1 MERVTEALQ
10 RARAELAG
18 DGTTHGASLRPVV
31 PLRDAGPD
39 SRSRQDGGVAG
50 HFRRDAA
57 GSPVVADSRFP
68 LVKLDEAALEEN
80 RIVANDSSSPLTRYY
95 DMLRN
100 QLLNNVKE
108 GIVGTIAVTSP
119 TAGCGVTVTAINL
132 AFSLARMR
140 STNVLLID
148 ANPSDAGVASKLRLW
163 AGLTTSDAPE
173 GIIRAEAGE
182 VCVHVVTVPGAAGEV
197 VDHHRLSA
205 LVENARKAVRPALVV
220 LDLPPMLANDE
231 TIPSALDADR
241 LVLVLAV
248 GQSTVADL
256 EACKTFLGSKAGVQV
271 VLNKTR
277 WHDL

>member
-1 MERVTEALQ
+1 M
-10 RARAELAG
+10 
-18 DGTTHGASLRPVV
+18 
-31 PLRDAGPD
+31 
-39 SRSRQDGGVAG
+39 
-50 HFRRDAA
+50 AA
-57 GSPVVADSRFP
+57 DPRFP
-68 LVKLDEAALEEN
+68 LVRLDEAALEQN
-80 RIVANDSSSPLTRYY
+80 RVVANDSSSPLTRYY

-100 QLLNNVKE
+100 QLLSNKE
-108 GIVGTIAVTSP
+108 GMVGTIAVTSP
-119 TAGCGVTVTAINL
+119 AAGCGVTVTAINL

-140 STNVLLID
+140 TTNVLLVD
-148 ANPSDAGVASKLRLW
+148 ANPSDAGVAAKLRLW
-163 AGLTTSDAPE
+163 DGLTTSDAPD

-182 VCVHVVTVPGAAGEV
+182 VCVYVVTAPGTAGEV
-197 VDHHRLSA
+197 VDHHRLSE
-205 LVENARKAVRPALVV
+205 LVESARKAVRPALVV

-248 GQSTVADL
+248 GESTVADL

>member
-18 DGTTHGASLRPVV
+18 ESAPLRPVT

-57 GSPVVADSRFP
+57 GSPLAADPRFP
-68 LVKLDEAALEEN
+68 LVRLDEAALEQN
-80 RIVANDSSSPLTRYY
+80 RVVANDSSSPLTRYY

-100 QLLNNVKE
+100 QLLSNKE
-108 GIVGTIAVTSP
+108 GMVGTIAVTSP

-140 STNVLLID
+140 TTNVLLVD
-148 ANPSDAGVASKLRLW
+148 ANPSDAGVAAKLRLW
-163 AGLTTSDAPE
+163 DRLTTSDAPD

-182 VCVHVVTVPGAAGEV
+182 VCVYIVTAPGTAGEV
-197 VDHHRLSA
+197 VDHHRLSE
-205 LVENARKAVRPALVV
+205 LVESARKAVRPALVV

-248 GQSTVADL
+248 GESTVADL

>member
-18 DGTTHGASLRPVV
+18 DSAPLRPVTS
-31 PLRDAGPD
+31 LRDAGSD
-39 SRSRQDGGVAG
+39 GRSKQDGGVAG

-57 GSPVVADSRFP
+57 GSPLVADPRFP
-68 LVKLDEAALEEN
+68 LVRLDEAALEQN
-80 RIVANDSSSPLTRYY
+80 RVVANDSSSPLTRYY

-100 QLLNNVKE
+100 QLLNNVKD
-108 GIVGTIAVTSP
+108 GMVGTIAVTSP

-140 STNVLLID
+140 TTNVLLVD
-148 ANPSDAGVASKLRLW
+148 ANPSDAGVAAKLRLW
-163 AGLTTSDAPE
+163 DELTPSDAPD

-182 VCVHVVTVPGAAGEV
+182 VCVYVVTAPGVAGEV
-197 VDHHRLSA
+197 VDHHRLSE
-205 LVENARKAVRPALVV
+205 LVESARKAVRPALVV

-248 GQSTVADL
+248 GESTVPDL